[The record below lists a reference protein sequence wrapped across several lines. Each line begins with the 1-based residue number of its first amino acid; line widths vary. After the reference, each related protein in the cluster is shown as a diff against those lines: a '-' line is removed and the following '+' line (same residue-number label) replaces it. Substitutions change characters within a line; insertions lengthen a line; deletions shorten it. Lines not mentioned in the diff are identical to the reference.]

1 LLFCI
6 SDRKEN
12 LHKQQGHSTTMPAGS
27 ITKKSRRKYA
37 PPVSGPPKAAVAILV
52 RADGKILCVLPQW
65 AVSKGKIQWEEPG
78 GKMNPNESAR
88 ECCVRETKE
97 ETGIDLSQPE
107 YKQIGLVYS
116 KWAKA
121 NVYVYSTSGM
131 PEGEVVDTK
140 EINKIGWFVNV
151 DRGQCS
157 FRLSQSLKLAQGL
170 IYKARCGVLE
180 K

>member
-1 LLFCI
+1 
-6 SDRKEN
+6 
-12 LHKQQGHSTTMPAGS
+12 MPAGS
-27 ITKKSRRKYA
+27 ITKKARRKYA

-65 AVSKGKIQWEEPG
+65 AVNKGKIQWEEPG

-88 ECCVRETKE
+88 ECCVREVME

-121 NVYVYSTSGM
+121 NVYVYTTSGM
-131 PEGEVVDTK
+131 PEGKIVDSS
-140 EINKIGWFVNV
+140 EINKIDWFVNV
-151 DRGQCS
+151 DQCQCS
-157 FRLSQSLKLAQGL
+157 FRLSQSLKLAHSL
-170 IYKARCGVLE
+170 IYRARHSV
-180 K
+180 

>member
-1 LLFCI
+1 
-6 SDRKEN
+6 
-12 LHKQQGHSTTMPAGS
+12 M
-27 ITKKSRRKYA
+27 
-37 PPVSGPPKAAVAILV
+37 
-52 RADGKILCVLPQW
+52 LPQW
-65 AVSKGKIQWEEPG
+65 AVSKGKVQWEEPG
-78 GKMNPNESAR
+78 GKMNANESAR
-88 ECCVRETKE
+88 ECCVRETIE

-107 YKQIGLVYS
+107 YNQIGLVYS
-116 KWAKA
+116 PWAKA
-121 NVYVYSTSGM
+121 NVYVYSTRGM
-131 PEGEVVDTK
+131 PEGAVLDTN

>member
-1 LLFCI
+1 
-6 SDRKEN
+6 
-12 LHKQQGHSTTMPAGS
+12 MPTGS
-27 ITKKSRRKYA
+27 ITRRRRKYT
-37 PPVSGPPKAAVAILV
+37 PPVSGPPKTAVAILV

-65 AVSKGKIQWEEPG
+65 AVNKGKIQWEEPG
-78 GKMNPNESAR
+78 GKMDPNESAR
-88 ECCVRETKE
+88 ECCVREVME

-116 KWAKA
+116 KWPKA
-121 NVYVYSTSGM
+121 NVYVYATAGM
-131 PEGEVVDTK
+131 PEGEVVDT

-151 DRGQCS
+151 DRDQCS

>member
-1 LLFCI
+1 
-6 SDRKEN
+6 
-12 LHKQQGHSTTMPAGS
+12 MPAGS

-65 AVSKGKIQWEEPG
+65 VVLKCKIEWEEPG
-78 GKMNPNESAR
+78 GKMDPGESPH